1 MAKNSIDAY
10 GASGKSNVLF
20 FEPESLHLVTDTTH
34 PLYDERVH
42 LPLNEAVILNIMEL
56 GVLEPI
62 IVWKDPE
69 TGKTCVVA
77 GRQRVKNAKEANAR
91 RKRVGLEPWPV
102 PGIAKR
108 GSAIQ
113 MAKYMV
119 SENEITQ
126 PDTPLGRAKK
136 MVQQME
142 YGHDENDIALLFGCS
157 VKTVQATVALLD
169 ATQAVKAAVEAGK
182 VTVTQARQLVDMPPE
197 KQRET
202 VKQLEAA
209 AEGVTGHE
217 KARRQRAVL
226 GNTKPRLKSRKEIT
240 QQLQTASGE
249 YAAALR
255 WVLGDE
261 NTPV

>member
-77 GRQRVKNAKEANAR
+77 GRQRVKNAMEANAR
-91 RKRVGLEPWPV
+91 RKRAGLEPWPL

-119 SENEITQ
+119 SENEIRR

-136 MVQQME
+136 MSDQLDR
-142 YGHDENDIALLFGCS
+142 GLDEDDIAVLFGCS
-157 VKTVQATVALLD
+157 VQTVRATLSLLD
-169 ATQAVKAAVEAGK
+169 ATQAVREAVEAGT
-182 VTVTQARQLVDMPPE
+182 VTVTQARQLASLKPE
-197 KQRET
+197 EQREK
-202 VKQLEAA
+202 VSEIEAA
-209 AEGVTGHE
+209 TAGTTGHE
-217 KARRQRAVL
+217 KARRQRQIL
-226 GNTKPRLKSRKEIT
+226 GDAKPRLKTRKEIT
-240 QQLQTASGE
+240 KALKSAEGE
-249 YAAALR
+249 YANALR
-255 WVLGDE
+255 WVLGE
-261 NTPV
+261 AV

>member
-77 GRQRVKNAKEANAR
+77 GRQRVKNAMEANAR
-91 RKRVGLEPWPV
+91 RKRAGLEPWPV

-157 VKTVQATVALLD
+157 VKTVQSTVA
-169 ATQAVKAAVEAGK
+169 
-182 VTVTQARQLVDMPPE
+182 
-197 KQRET
+197 
-202 VKQLEAA
+202 
-209 AEGVTGHE
+209 
-217 KARRQRAVL
+217 
-226 GNTKPRLKSRKEIT
+226 
-240 QQLQTASGE
+240 
-249 YAAALR
+249 
-255 WVLGDE
+255 
-261 NTPV
+261 